1 MSGMMTFMESQPKW
15 LKLLIGF
22 IIVVFIGYLDFLTG
36 DYSLLVF
43 YLLPVSL
50 VSWFVGPLR
59 GALIAISCGAARLF
73 ADYPQF
79 TNKRLLYWNAVED
92 MIFLVIVAFLIAL
105 LRKAL
110 ESDNNA

>member
-1 MSGMMTFMESQPKW
+1 MMMFLESRPKW

-22 IIVVFIGYLDFLTG
+22 IMVVFIGYLDFLTG

-50 VSWFVGPLR
+50 VSWFVGPTR
-59 GALIAISCGAARLF
+59 GALIATACGIARLS

-79 TNKRLLYWNAVED
+79 TNKRLLYWNAFED
-92 MIFLVIVAFLIAL
+92 MIFLVIVAFLISL
-105 LRKAL
+105 LRRAF
-110 ESDNNA
+110 ESDSKP